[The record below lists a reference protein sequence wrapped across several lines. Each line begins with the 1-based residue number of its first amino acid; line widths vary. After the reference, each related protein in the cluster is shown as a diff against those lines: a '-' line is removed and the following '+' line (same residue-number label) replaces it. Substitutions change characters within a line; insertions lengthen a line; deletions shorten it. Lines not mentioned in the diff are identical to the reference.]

1 MQPFFINKNEIH
13 MKSILAALAFVL
25 IIACSDTDKNNDEL
39 ISVYKEILI
48 IRESESDTS
57 IANSKVRE
65 AIQDHDMTME
75 QFKAEFFALA
85 KDDDEFVKVLDSL
98 RRSFNA
104 DIKILKDSIRKSER
118 EAKADSAADP
128 KK

>member
-1 MQPFFINKNEIH
+1 M
-13 MKSILAALAFVL
+13 
-25 IIACSDTDKNNDEL
+25 DDDKLKFTLSGVN
-39 ISVYKEILI
+39 
-48 IRESESDTS
+48 TS

-98 RRSFNA
+98 CCSFNA